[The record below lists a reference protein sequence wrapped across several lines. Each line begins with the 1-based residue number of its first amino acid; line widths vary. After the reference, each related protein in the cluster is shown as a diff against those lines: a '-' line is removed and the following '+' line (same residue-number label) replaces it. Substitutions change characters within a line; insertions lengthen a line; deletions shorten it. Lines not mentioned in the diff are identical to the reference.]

1 MDVKTEL
8 ACALTDGV
16 QAPTGPVAGTGR
28 DPAAELVWESLAESF
43 FGDFDAP
50 RMLGLCAEPGMGCEE
65 LVNYVVERASSM
77 GVLVVRRNFGS
88 CSAAV
93 AARTIVRVVRELGG
107 EAGPALLALEEVPPA
122 DESTVER
129 AARALR
135 RAMRLGACVVV
146 SVVPEAGQLL
156 DELGECVRL
165 GARELLAKRPPVSS
179 DRADRPATRGIYCLE
194 RSLTLPDDL
203 ARPKGFLP
211 SAYEDAVRVLV
222 ASTLR
227 SSLAEEEVRLRL
239 ALLLLGSGTPADLGD
254 IPRGPVA
261 EQLADLRDK
270 TPLFGIGEGLD
281 RFECLQ
287 TGERT
292 LVETCYAQLAS
303 AVTLFPEVGSHCV
316 EVLAGRGE
324 YARAATVCKMLGA
337 GDSVDMVLR
346 DASRYLDAGECQL
359 VEDALASAELMGL
372 GFDAEMS
379 AARLAVGVLRRRDLR
394 DEGDELPEAERILL
408 ASGREREA
416 LMLAS
421 ARGALREL
429 DSKLPF
435 VYEGWTP
442 MARRLLVHQEV
453 CELMACGYL
462 TQAMRLLVANP
473 CTGSGPSVS
482 SALLHVDYEAL
493 RLLVGDDATPRGLR
507 LGEALALLGHPSL
520 AGLAGYGDC
529 LELLRETLRGDASAL
544 ELADEVAARAERAG
558 EAVLQAI
565 ALVARCLSC
574 LRHGAG
580 AGALAASE
588 LAVVRSRSA
597 AVPYLARVA
606 EVLGAVA
613 RHLLGERG
621 ALAGGER
628 AHDDLDQVC
637 VVVNAALARGS
648 EPLAREL
655 EDLDADVPYN
665 SLWLLAFLSDGI
677 GTFSVEV
684 RDRTPGSWRVA
695 VSRMRGAWY
704 RPEEGRAGARQDV
717 VPTVASGDDGARAG
731 GSAWHGSCRVEVA
744 LLGRFE
750 VRVDGRVVP
759 DGKLDQRSAKSL
771 LEYLALQKGVP
782 TRRHKLVE
790 QLWPS
795 CDYGTGFNRVYQ
807 STSVLRSAI
816 SGSDPDLDPIV
827 TSRPSKTVS
836 LNMSVVCC
844 DVDDFRACAL
854 EACDAEDSER
864 ALAMAR
870 LAEGIYAGDL
880 YVPPVD
886 ATGFVVSTRA
896 ELRTLYAD
904 AMVAGAEAALRLGE
918 RAASVRFAT
927 NAVTSDELREDAVT
941 ALVLALKASGRM
953 AEADRQYRGY
963 VKRLAQRENR
973 GPSKTLRSVMR
984 DDTAR

>member
-1 MDVKTEL
+1 MDDKTKIAGTL
-8 ACALTDGV
+8 PDDTH
-16 QAPTGPVAGTGR
+16 APTGPLADAVC
-28 DPAAELVWESLAESF
+28 DPAADPVRGSLAESF
-43 FGDFDAP
+43 FGDFDTP
-50 RMLGLCAEPGMGCEE
+50 RMLGLCAEPGMGREE
-65 LVNYVVERASSM
+65 LVNDIVGRATSM
-77 GVLVVRRNFGS
+77 GVLVVHRRLGG
-88 CSAAV
+88 CSAVV

-107 EAGPALLALEEVPPA
+107 EAGPALLVLEEVPPA
-122 DESTVER
+122 DESGVER
-129 AARALR
+129 MARALR
-135 RAMRLGACVVV
+135 RALRLGACVVI

-156 DELGECVRL
+156 DGLGECVRV
-165 GARELLAKRPPVSS
+165 GARELLARRGLVSP
-179 DRADRPATRGIYCLE
+179 DKADRPTTRGIYCLE
-194 RSLTLPDDL
+194 RSLALPDDPE
-203 ARPKGFLP
+203 RPKGFQP
-211 SAYEDAVRVLV
+211 SAYEDAVRMLV

-227 SSLAEEEVRLRL
+227 PSLAEEELRLRL

-261 EQLADLRDK
+261 EQLADLRDR

-281 RFECLQ
+281 RFECLR
-287 TGERT
+287 TGERP
-292 LVETCYAQLAS
+292 LVETCYAQLAG
-303 AVTLFPEVGSHCV
+303 AVTLFPEVGSHCA

-324 YARAATVCKMLGA
+324 YARAATICKMLGA

-359 VEDALASAELMGL
+359 VGDALSSAELMGL

-379 AARLAVGVLRRRDLR
+379 AARLGCGVLRQREAR
-394 DEGDELPEAERILL
+394 DESEGLPEAERILS

-421 ARGALREL
+421 ARGVLQEL
-429 DSKLPF
+429 DSRLPF

-462 TQAMRLLVANP
+462 SQAMRLLVANP
-473 CTGSGPSVS
+473 CAGSEPSVS
-482 SALLHVDYEAL
+482 SALLYVDYEVL
-493 RLLVGDDATPRGLR
+493 RLLVGDDATPRGTR
-507 LGEALALLGHPSL
+507 LEEALALLGRPTL

-529 LELLRETLRGDASAL
+529 LELLRETLCGDASAL

-558 EAVLQAI
+558 EAVVQSI

-588 LAVVRSRSA
+588 LAVVRSKSA
-597 AVPYLARVA
+597 AAPYLARVA
-606 EVLGAVA
+606 EVLGSVA
-613 RHLLGERG
+613 KHLLGERG
-621 ALAGGER
+621 VMVGGER
-628 AHDDLDQVC
+628 THDDLDQVC
-637 VVVNAALARGS
+637 VVVNAALASRPES
-648 EPLAREL
+648 LVREL
-655 EDLDADVPYN
+655 EDLDADVPHN
-665 SLWLLAFLSDGI
+665 SIWLLAFLSDGI
-677 GTFSVEV
+677 GSFSAEL

-704 RPEEGRAGARQDV
+704 RPEEGRGDRRGV

-750 VRVDGRVVP
+750 VRVDGRAVP
-759 DGKLDQRSAKSL
+759 DGKLDQRNAKSL
-771 LEYLALQKGVP
+771 LEYLALQRGVP

-816 SGSDPDLDPIV
+816 SGADPDLDPIV

-870 LAEGIYAGDL
+870 LAESIYAGDL

-886 ATGFVVSTRA
+886 ATGFVVGVRD
-896 ELRTLYAD
+896 ELRTLYVD

-918 RAASVRFAT
+918 RSASVRFAT
-927 NAVTSDELREDAVT
+927 NAVTSGELREDAVT
-941 ALVLALKASGRM
+941 ALVLALKASGRT
-953 AEADRQYRGY
+953 AEAERQYRGY